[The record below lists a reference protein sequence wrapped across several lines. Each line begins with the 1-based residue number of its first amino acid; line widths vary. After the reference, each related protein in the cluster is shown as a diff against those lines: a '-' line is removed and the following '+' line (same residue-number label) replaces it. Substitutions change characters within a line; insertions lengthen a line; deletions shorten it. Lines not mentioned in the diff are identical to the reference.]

1 VTPDLTPRLTPAEEA
16 ELRRRQKSRSIAM
29 GLCLGALAILFFGIS
44 MAKML

>member
-1 VTPDLTPRLTPAEEA
+1 MMPDLTPAQEA

-29 GLCLGALAILFFGIS
+29 GLCLGAVAVLFFAIS